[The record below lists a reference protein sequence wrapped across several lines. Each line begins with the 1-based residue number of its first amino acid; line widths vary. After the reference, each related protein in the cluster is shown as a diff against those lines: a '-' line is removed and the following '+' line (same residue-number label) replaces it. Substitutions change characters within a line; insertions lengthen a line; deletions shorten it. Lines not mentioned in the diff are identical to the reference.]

1 VIQAGT
7 DIQSAINAAPEGT
20 TFCLQAGVYRLT
32 QGIVPKSNDTLG
44 GAPGTILNGAKL
56 LTSFTQENSYFVAS
70 GQTQHNPVVMGECSR
85 VTYTGCQYADAVFFD
100 DRPLWRV
107 MSLGE
112 VVAGTFYFD
121 YPNGKIYLADNPAGH
136 KVEAAVATRA
146 FRAFGTG
153 VTGVTIRG
161 LVIEKIANEAQAG
174 ALESTVWDLESN
186 EVRLNHGVG
195 IVGGGTIRGNY
206 VHDNGQL
213 GIKGGKGTNM
223 LVENNEMA
231 FNNNAGFDLSW
242 EAGGGK
248 WFETTSLTVRG
259 NYSHDNH
266 GRGLWTDTD
275 NIYTL
280 YENNRVENNDGI
292 GILHEVSFDATI
304 HDNTVTGNGFKE
316 PGGVDGGGI
325 EVMASPNV
333 EIYGNTV
340 SANRD
345 GIVLTQFPRGSGA
358 PGPHEI
364 NDVYV
369 HNNVIKQS
377 QGYTGLIQGMG
388 DDSYFTSR
396 NNRFQANTY
405 YLGTNPDYFQWMDA
419 PRTSDQWIA
428 FGEDRTATFR
438 QLSMP
443 PG

>member
-1 VIQAGT
+1 VGT

-20 TFCLQAGVYRLT
+20 TFCLQAGEYRLT
-32 QGIVPKSNDTLG
+32 QGIVPKSNDTLV

-56 LTSFTQENSYFVAS
+56 VTSFTQENGYFVAP
-70 GQTQHNPVVMGECSR
+70 GQTQHNPVLVGQCSPS
-85 VTYTGCQYADAVFFD
+85 TYTGCQYADAVFFD
-100 DRPLWRV
+100 DRPFWRV

-112 VVAGTFYFD
+112 VTPGTFYFD
-121 YPNGKIYLADNPAGH
+121 YPDAKIYLADNPWGH

-146 FRAFGTG
+146 FRGFGTG

-161 LVIEKIANEAQAG
+161 LTIEKFANEAQAG
-174 ALESTVWDLESN
+174 ALESTDWDLEGN

-213 GIKGGKGTNM
+213 GIKGGKGSN
-223 LVENNEMA
+223 LAVENNEMA

-248 WFETTSLTVRG
+248 WFKTTKLTLRG

-280 YENNRVENNDGI
+280 YEKNRVENNDGI
-292 GILHEVSFDATI
+292 GILHEVSYDAVI
-304 HDNTVTGNGFKE
+304 DSNTVTGNGFKE
-316 PGGVDGGGI
+316 PGRADGGGI
-325 EVMASPNV
+325 QVMASSNV

-340 SANRD
+340 SFNRN
-345 GIVLTQFPRGSGA
+345 GIALTQFPRGSGA
-358 PGPHEI
+358 YGPYEI
-364 NDVYV
+364 NNAYV

-377 QGYTGLIQGMG
+377 QGYTGLLQGMRE
-388 DDSYFTSR
+388 DSYFTSR
-396 NNRFQANTY
+396 NNRFQDNTY
-405 YLGTNPDYFQWMDA
+405 YLGANPDGFQWMNA
-419 PRTSDQWIA
+419 PLTKDQWVA
-428 FGEDRTATFR
+428 YGEDTRGAFHA
-438 QLSMP
+438 L
-443 PG
+443 